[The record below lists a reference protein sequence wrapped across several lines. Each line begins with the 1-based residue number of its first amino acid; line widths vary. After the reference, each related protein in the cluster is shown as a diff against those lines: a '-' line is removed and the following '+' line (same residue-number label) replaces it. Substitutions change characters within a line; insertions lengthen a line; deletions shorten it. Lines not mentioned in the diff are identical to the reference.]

1 MGKSYSEDLR
11 MCVVKYFEEVNDV
24 DEVVRLY
31 GISRNSIYLWRSQY
45 RKLGHIKKKIPRP
58 PVRKLNYE
66 ELDKFIQENPDMMQK
81 DVAKLFGV
89 VNSTMSDAFKRLG
102 YCKKKDYNLQRSRS
116 KKTRCIFGTNSK
128 NIKETISIC

>member
-102 YCKKKDYNLQRSRS
+102 YCKKKRLQPT
-116 KKTRCIFGTNSK
+116 KKQIQENKMYFWNK
-128 NIKETISIC
+128 